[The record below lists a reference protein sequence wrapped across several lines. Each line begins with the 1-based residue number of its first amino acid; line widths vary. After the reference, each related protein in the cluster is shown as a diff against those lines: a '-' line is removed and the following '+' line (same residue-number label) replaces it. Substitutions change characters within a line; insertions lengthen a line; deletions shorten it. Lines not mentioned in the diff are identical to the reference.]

1 MRYSDE
7 KFFWVTACAA
17 LMLVA
22 ALSTRGQTSLGTIVG
37 RVTDPSAAAVPG
49 AQVTITNRSTN
60 VSVHYPTGQSGD
72 FYAPSLPPGPYQLV
86 VEKAGFK
93 RAVVGSVSLEVD
105 QTLRVDVT
113 LQLGTQTQAVQVT
126 AAAPMLQTDTITLGN
141 VVTTQQVNQLPLDGR
156 DFTDLVRLNAGVS
169 ETFGT
174 VNTAKTVDL
183 HGYDNNWEMAS
194 INGARP
200 ASVSYVIDGVSVVDP
215 QFERV
220 SVTPPPDTIEEFKVQ
235 NGLYSSQFGF
245 GAAQVNV
252 ALKSGTNQLHG
263 SLWEFLQNDA
273 LQPMQPYYH
282 TKTPLKQN
290 QFGFTVGGPVEL
302 PHVYH
307 GRNKTFF
314 FASYQGGRQVTTT
327 VSQTEVPTA
336 EERQGNFSDWPTQL
350 YNPLT
355 GTANP
360 AYNSSLPASVGN
372 TPVLRAAFAGNTIPS
387 TMLAPQS
394 LKIMQYYPAP
404 NIACTMPCNNYQGSV
419 TPVNNMN
426 QYTVRADHN
435 IKESDRIFGQWLYS
449 KETLQ
454 NPALMPLSGT
464 NTAQSGAVGSL
475 EWIHMFGPRTL
486 NEARFGF
493 NRFNLLSDFQTGFG
507 TVNYWQQVGLTN
519 LNPNSAFFG
528 LPEVTLGTNYSGI
541 GYGGTAPII
550 ELDNTFQWNDVLTM
564 TRGRHS
570 MSIGADI
577 RRNQVSNDTG
587 SHGNGTLSF
596 NGEYTA
602 ENPLL
607 GQTAGVAGTG
617 NAFADFLL
625 GYMNAAPS
633 FSEVDGSF
641 AQDRNSDWAFYFQ
654 DQYRVTPRLTADLG
668 LRWELQTPFHEKS
681 EGGRLF
687 NFNYPG
693 GQLLYVNKSYT
704 QLANNS
710 VLFGCCAKPSLISP
724 DYRDWAPRIG
734 FAFRPLANN
743 DRLVIRAGYGIFY
756 DVQENYY
763 LLGTTYKDVPLLS
776 PTLPSPTGLESTP
789 PLDIRNMYPAPYS
802 IADRSFPAPYCQ
814 APSSSAIN
822 SAGIV
827 TQVLN
832 YCAASSSQIPGAR
845 NPYLQQWG
853 MNVQY
858 QLTPT
863 MMAELGYQGSHGLRE
878 PIQWIFNQASPPPET
893 GNPNNSVQFASQCP
907 AGTLNVSCSPIQSRV
922 PYTNF
927 ADSMFAN
934 ANILMSKY
942 EGLTFKLNKHFSGGF
957 QTLVAYTYSHSID
970 QFSEIQAQSGTIS
983 SIAPDAH
990 DLNLLWGSSSFDER
1004 NRLVWSTLYQLPFG
1018 EGRRF
1023 VHQKGPLNEVV
1034 GGWQVNGIM
1043 TISNGPPFDI
1053 GCECGDRAQIG
1064 NIYNVEHM
1072 NLVGNPLSGF
1082 TQSDYEWFNPA
1093 AFATPT
1099 LGTQGTAGRD
1109 ILSATHQTALDF
1121 SLFKDFRITERLSS
1135 QFRLEIFNL
1144 PSSETY
1150 APLFPVN
1157 AATST
1162 SFGMIINKSLNQNH
1176 GLLFNPRV
1184 IQLALKLNF

>member
-1 MRYSDE
+1 MLQRSLRVITIAS
-7 KFFWVTACAA
+7 FFLSVIVITAKA
-17 LMLVA
+17 
-22 ALSTRGQTSLGTIVG
+22 QTSRGTIVG
-37 RVTDPSAAAVPG
+37 HITDPSGAAVPG
-49 AQVTITNRSTN
+49 ARVTITDLGTN
-60 VSVHYPTGQSGD
+60 FSVRYPTGNTGD
-72 FYAPSLPPGPYQLV
+72 YYIPALVPGRYR
-86 VEKAGFK
+86 VEVQKTGFK
-93 RAVVGSVSLEVD
+93 KAVVNSVTLEVD
-105 QTLRVDVT
+105 QTLRVDMV
-113 LQLGTQTQAVQVT
+113 LQLGQTTQTVSVA
-126 AAAPMLQTDTITLGN
+126 AAAPMLQTDTTTLGN
-141 VVTTQQVNQLPLDGR
+141 VVTTQQLNDLPLNGR

-174 VNTAKTVDL
+174 VTTAKTVDL
-183 HGYDNNWEMAS
+183 HGYDTNWEMVS
-194 INGARP
+194 VNGARP
-200 ASVSYVIDGVSVVDP
+200 ASVSYLIDGVSVVDP

-220 SVTPPPDTIEEFKVQ
+220 SVIPPPDAIQEFKLQ

-252 ALKSGTNQLHG
+252 ALKSGTNSLHG

-273 LQPMQPYYH
+273 LQPMQPFYK

-290 QFGFTVGGPVEL
+290 EFGFTVGGPVEI
-302 PHVYH
+302 PRVYH
-307 GRNKTFF
+307 GRNHTFF

-327 VSQTEVPTA
+327 FSQTQVPTSA
-336 EERQGNFSDWPTQL
+336 ERGGSFSDWPTPL

-355 GTANP
+355 GVPNP
-360 AYNSSLPASVGN
+360 SYSSSLPPSVGN
-372 TPVLRAAFAGNTIPS
+372 TPVLRAQFPGNQIPS
-387 TMLAPQS
+387 SMLAPQS
-394 LKIMQYYPAP
+394 LKILQYYPAA
-404 NIACTMPCNNYQGSV
+404 NVNCTLPCDNYDGAMTS
-419 TPVNNMN
+419 VNNLN
-426 QYTVRADHN
+426 QYMVRADHD
-435 IKESDRIFGQWLYS
+435 ISGSDRLFGQWLYS
-449 KETLQ
+449 KETLL
-454 NPALMPLSGT
+454 NPALIPLSGT
-464 NTAQSGAVGSL
+464 NTDQSGGVGSL
-475 EWIHMFGPRTL
+475 QWTHIFGPRTV

-519 LNPNSAFFG
+519 LNSNSAFFA
-528 LPEVTLGTNYSGI
+528 LPAVSLATNYSGI
-541 GYGGTAPII
+541 GYSGTAPII

-564 TRGRHS
+564 TRGRNS
-570 MSIGADI
+570 IAIGADI
-577 RRNQVSNDTG
+577 RRNQIFNDTG

-602 ENPLL
+602 ENPILA
-607 GQTAGVAGTG
+607 QTAGVAGTG

-633 FSEVDGSF
+633 FSAFDASY
-641 AQDRNSDWAFYFQ
+641 ANDRNSDFALYFQ

-668 LRWELQTPFHEKS
+668 LRWEVQTPFHETS
-681 EGGRLF
+681 DGGRLF

-693 GQLLYVNKSYT
+693 GQLLYANSSYT
-704 QLANNS
+704 QLGNNPI
-710 VLFGCCAKPSLISP
+710 LFGCCAKPSLINTDWKDWSP
-724 DYRDWAPRIG
+724 RVG
-734 FAFRPLANN
+734 FAFRPLVNN
-743 DRLVIRAGYGIFY
+743 DRLVVRAGYGIFY

-763 LLGTTYKDVPLLS
+763 LLGSTYKDVPLLS
-776 PTLPSPTGLESTP
+776 PTLSTPTGLESTP
-789 PLDIRNMYPAPYS
+789 PLNIRDMYPAPYS
-802 IADRSFPAPYCQ
+802 IADRSFPTPYCQ
-814 APSSSAIN
+814 APSSSVVN
-822 SAGIV
+822 SAGVV
-827 TQVLN
+827 TDVLN
-832 YCAASSSQIPGAR
+832 YCDASSSQIPNAR

-853 MNVQY
+853 LNIQY

-863 MMAELGYQGSHGLRE
+863 MMMELGYQGSHGLRE
-878 PIQWIFNQASPPPET
+878 PIQWIFNQASPPPQT

-907 AGTLNVSCSPIQSRV
+907 AGTLNVSCSPIQDRV

-942 EGLTFKLNKHFSGGF
+942 EGMTFKLDKRFSGGF
-957 QTLVAYTYSHSID
+957 QTLVAYTYSHAID

-990 DLNLLWGSSSFDER
+990 DLNLLWGSASFDER
-1004 NRLVWSTLYQLPFG
+1004 NRLVWSSLYQLPFG
-1018 EGRRF
+1018 EGKRF
-1023 VHQKGPLNEVV
+1023 LQHGGVVNEVL
-1034 GGWQVNGIM
+1034 GGWQTNGIV

-1064 NIYNVEHM
+1064 NIYNTEHM

-1082 TQSDYEWFNPA
+1082 TQSDYERFNPA

-1099 LGTQGTAGRD
+1099 LGTQGTAGRN

-1121 SLFKDFRITERLSS
+1121 SLFKNFKITERVSS
-1135 QFRLEIFNL
+1135 QFRAEIFNL

-1150 APLFPVN
+1150 VPLFPTD

-1162 SFGMIINKSLNQNH
+1162 AFGTIIDKSLGQNH
-1176 GLLFNPRV
+1176 GLLFDPRV